1 MQIVLTVGRGLQSQA
16 SQHQQHR
23 EPSAGEM
30 LLQLQLRLAGF
41 YWTITHEG
49 TWLVLCADLEHPSS
63 LAVGV
68 GTTRWGFSRLH
79 WHGGWITT
87 KVSS

>member
-1 MQIVLTVGRGLQSQA
+1 MGFEEFFPKSSPQVDFPQVGA
-16 SQHQQHR
+16 
-23 EPSAGEM
+23 M
-30 LLQLQLRLAGF
+30 LLQLRLVDF
-41 YWTITHEG
+41 YWAITHEE
-49 TWLVLCADLEHPSS
+49 TCLVLCADLEHPSS

-79 WHGGWITT
+79 WHGGRITT